1 MSAEEGKSV
10 FEPEKPAVPD
20 DWSVA
25 PFSDV
30 VEVISDKGKRTKQ
43 REYLAEGRIPVI
55 DQGQD
60 FIGGYID
67 NEGMAFDGDLPIIVF
82 GDHTRAV
89 KYVKQRFAVGADG
102 VKLLKPTECY
112 DSKFFYYL
120 LKSLQIPSRGYSRHF
135 QFLKKFHL
143 PIAPIDQQ
151 KRIVAE
157 IEKQFS
163 RLDEA
168 VANLKRVKANLK
180 RYKAAVLKAAV
191 EGKLTEEWRK
201 QHLPAPS
208 SVSGK
213 FYTYAILCDD
223 DSIYIGHTDDI
234 ERRWSEH
241 RDGQG
246 AEWTQKHKPVKIAHY
261 EEHESRKDA
270 AEREKWLKTGFGRK
284 WLKRELAA
292 GRTRQAGDVEP
303 ADKLLERIL
312 AERREKWQG
321 RGKYKEPVAPD
332 TTALPELPEGWVWVR
347 LDAITAIK
355 GGITVDKKR
364 KDPTARLVPYL
375 RVANV
380 QRGYLDLSEMKEI
393 EAPLSS
399 IEDLRLLP
407 GDILFNEGGDR
418 DKLGRG
424 WVWEGQIEDCIHQ
437 NHVFRARPYL
447 NEMNSKLISWWGNSF
462 GQYYFLRVGKQT
474 TNLAS
479 INMTKL
485 SELPVPFPP
494 FEEQAQIEIEVE
506 RLLSVVVGAEGQV
519 DANLRRTDR
528 LRQSILKKAFSGQLA
543 LCTEVLK

>member
-1 MSAEEGKSV
+1 MSVEETKSI
-10 FEPEKPAVPD
+10 FEPERPEVPSN
-20 DWSVA
+20 WAVA
-25 PFSDV
+25 PFLDV
-30 VEVISDKGKRTKQ
+30 VDVVSDKGKRTKQ
-43 REYLAEGRIPVI
+43 RDYLTEGRIPVI

-60 FIGGYID
+60 FIGGYVD
-67 NEGMAFDGDLPIIVF
+67 DDEMAFDGELPIVVF
-82 GDHTRAV
+82 GDHTRAIKFV
-89 KYVKQRFAVGADG
+89 NQPFAVGADG
-102 VKLLKPTECY
+102 VKLLKPSDSF
-112 DSKFFYYL
+112 DSKFFFYL
-120 LKSLQIPSRGYSRHF
+120 LNSLQIPSRGYSRHF

-143 PIAPIDQQ
+143 PLAPLEQQ

-201 QHLPAPS
+201 QHP
-208 SVSGK
+208 
-213 FYTYAILCDD
+213 
-223 DSIYIGHTDDI
+223 
-234 ERRWSEH
+234 
-241 RDGQG
+241 
-246 AEWTQKHKPVKIAHY
+246 
-261 EEHESRKDA
+261 
-270 AEREKWLKTGFGRK
+270 
-284 WLKRELAA
+284 
-292 GRTRQAGDVEP
+292 DVEP

-321 RGKYKEPVAPD
+321 RGKYKEPAAPD
-332 TTALPELPEGWVWVR
+332 TTDLPELPEGWVWVR
-347 LDAITAIK
+347 LDSITAIK

-380 QRGYLDLSEMKEI
+380 QRGYLDLGEMKEI
-393 EAPLSS
+393 EAPISS
-399 IEDLRLLP
+399 IEDLRLVA

-424 WVWEGQIEDCIHQ
+424 WVWEGQFEECIHQ

-447 NEMNSKLISWWGNSF
+447 DEVNSKLISWWGNSF
-462 GQYYFLRVGKQT
+462 GQLYFLRVGKQT

-485 SELPVPFPP
+485 SEFPVPLPP
-494 FEEQAQIEIEVE
+494 FEEQTQIEIEVE
-506 RLLSVVVGAEGQV
+506 RLLSVVVEAEGQV
-519 DANLRRTDR
+519 EANLRRADR
-528 LRQSILKKAFSGQLA
+528 LRQSILKKAYSG
-543 LCTEVLK
+543 KINII

>member
-1 MSAEEGKSV
+1 MSKKL
-10 FEPEKPAVPD
+10 EPVLTIKKNEIPQ
-20 DWSVA
+20 DWELA
-25 PFSDV
+25 T
-30 VEVISDKGKRTKQ
+30 ISDLIGNDGLFVDGDWVESKDQDPGGDVRLIQ
-43 REYLAEGRIPVI
+43 LADIG
-55 DQGQD
+55 D
-60 FIGGYID
+60 GGYRNKSARFLTSEKAKTLRCTFLEKGDVLIARMPD
-67 NEGMAFDGDLPIIVF
+67 PLGRACIFPGDKKSSVTVVDVAVVRAGQHDFNHRWLMYFINAPAF
-82 GDHTRAV
+82 RSAV
-89 KYVKQRFAVGADG
+89 A
-102 VKLLKPTECY
+102 
-112 DSKFFYYL
+112 
-120 LKSLQIPSRGYSRHF
+120 SLQSGSTRKRISRKNLSSISFPVPPRT
-135 QFLKKFHL
+135 
-143 PIAPIDQQ
+143 QQ
-151 KRIVAE
+151 DRIVAE

-201 QHLPAPS
+201 QHP
-208 SVSGK
+208 
-213 FYTYAILCDD
+213 
-223 DSIYIGHTDDI
+223 
-234 ERRWSEH
+234 
-241 RDGQG
+241 
-246 AEWTQKHKPVKIAHY
+246 
-261 EEHESRKDA
+261 
-270 AEREKWLKTGFGRK
+270 
-284 WLKRELAA
+284 
-292 GRTRQAGDVEP
+292 DVEP

-312 AERREKWQG
+312 AEQREKWQG
-321 RGKYKEPVAPD
+321 RGKYKEPAAPD
-332 TTALPELPEGWVWVR
+332 TTNLPELPEGWVWVR
-347 LDAITAIK
+347 LDAIAAIK

-437 NHVFRARPYL
+437 NHVFRSRPYL
-447 NEMNSKLISWWGNSF
+447 NEVNSKLISWWGNSF

-485 SELPVPFPP
+485 SEFPVPLPP
-494 FEEQAQIEIEVE
+494 FEEQARIAIEVE

-519 DANLRRTDR
+519 NANLCRSDR
-528 LRQSILKKAFSGQLA
+528 LRQSILKKAFIGQL
-543 LCTEVLK
+543 LPQIPNEKPNSHSKELETYV